1 MNSSGDSM
9 AQADDGSL
17 LRETGASR
25 DTSTSR
31 DTGTLGKLVMLL
43 DLVTHADVPL
53 RFTDILALANQ
64 PRGTLHRQLGH
75 LVAEGLLEFDAEGRY
90 APGLRLLDFASR
102 SWARN
107 EFRLIAAPHLASLHR
122 ETGETVHLGVLRG
135 SSIIY
140 LDKVEGHQP
149 VRMYSQIGNASPCY
163 CTGVGKA
170 ALSVLSPVKLNEL
183 LSALHFNRFT
193 PATHVKAESLLAEIG
208 EIATAGHA
216 FDREE
221 HEAGICC
228 VAAPIWSD
236 DRSFIGG
243 VSVTGP
249 AYRLSMELLQEW
261 TIPVQV
267 TARKIMDEMRVR
279 LGPRR

>member
-1 MNSSGDSM
+1 MSSSGDSM
-9 AQADDGSL
+9 AHVDDK
-17 LRETGASR
+17 GA
-25 DTSTSR
+25 SR
-31 DTGTLGKLVMLL
+31 DTGTLGKLMVLL
-43 DLVTHADVPL
+43 DLVTHADAPL
-53 RFTDILALANQ
+53 RFTDILARADH

-75 LVAEGLLEFDAEGRY
+75 LVEEGLLELDAEGRY

-107 EFRLIAAPHLASLHR
+107 EFRLIAAPHLAALHR

-170 ALSVLSPVKLNEL
+170 ALSVLPPDKIDAL
-183 LSALHFNRFT
+183 LPGLHFNRFT
-193 PATHVKAESLLAEIG
+193 SATHANAESLLAEIG
-208 EIATAGHA
+208 EIAAAGHA

-221 HEAGICC
+221 HEAGIRC

-261 TIPVQV
+261 AVPVQV
-267 TARKIMDEMRVR
+267 TARNIMDEMRIR

>member
-1 MNSSGDSM
+1 MSSSGDSM
-9 AQADDGSL
+9 AQADDK
-17 LRETGASR
+17 GASR
-25 DTSTSR
+25 DTGTPR
-31 DTGTLGKLVMLL
+31 DTGTLGKLMVLL
-43 DLVTHADVPL
+43 DLVTHADAPL

-75 LVAEGLLEFDAEGRY
+75 LVEEGLLELDAEGRY
-90 APGLRLLDFASR
+90 APGLRLLDFAAR

-107 EFRLIAAPHLASLHR
+107 EFRLIAAPHLATLHR

-170 ALSVLSPVKLNEL
+170 ALSVLARDKIEEL
-183 LSALHFNRFT
+183 LPGLHFNRFT
-193 PATHVKAESLLAEIG
+193 SATHVNAESLLAEIG
-208 EIATAGHA
+208 EIAAAGHA

-221 HEAGICC
+221 HEAGIRC

-261 TIPVQV
+261 VVPVQV
-267 TARKIMDEMRVR
+267 TARKIMDEMRIR

>member
-1 MNSSGDSM
+1 MISSGDSM
-9 AQADDGSL
+9 AQADDESVL
-17 LRETGASR
+17 R
-25 DTSTSR
+25 DTGTPR
-31 DTGTLGKLVMLL
+31 DTGTLGKLMVLL
-43 DLVTHADVPL
+43 DLVTHADAPL

-75 LVAEGLLEFDAEGRY
+75 LVEEGLLELDAEGRY

-107 EFRLIAAPHLASLHR
+107 EFRLIAAPHLAALHR
-122 ETGETVHLGVLRG
+122 RTGETVHLGVLRG

-170 ALSVLSPVKLNEL
+170 ALSILPSDKLREL
-183 LSALHFNRFT
+183 LPSLRFTRFT
-193 PATHVKAESLLAEIG
+193 PATHVNAETLLVEIG
-208 EIATAGHA
+208 EIVSAGHA

-236 DRSFIGG
+236 DGSFIGG

-249 AYRLSMELLQEW
+249 AYRLSMELLHEW
-261 TIPVQV
+261 AVPVQV
-267 TARKIMDEMRVR
+267 TARKIMDEMRIR

>member
-1 MNSSGDSM
+1 MDLNSDSM
-9 AQADDGSL
+9 AQADDKD
-17 LRETGASR
+17 ASR
-25 DTSTSR
+25 DTGTPR
-31 DTGTLGKLVMLL
+31 DTGTLGKLMVLL
-43 DLVTHADVPL
+43 DLVTHADAPL
-53 RFTDILALANQ
+53 RFTDILGLAGQ

-75 LVAEGLLEFDAEGRY
+75 LVEEGLIELDAEGRY
-90 APGLRLLDFASR
+90 APGLRLLDLASR

-107 EFRLIAAPHLASLHR
+107 EFRLIAEPHLAALHQ

-140 LDKVEGHQP
+140 LDKVEGRQP

-170 ALSVLSPVKLNEL
+170 ALSVLPPDKLNEL
-183 LSALHFNRFT
+183 LSGLRFT
-193 PATHVKAESLLAEIG
+193 RFTEATHTSAEALVAEISD
-208 EIATAGHA
+208 IASLGHA

-228 VAAPIWSD
+228 VAAPIWSE

-243 VSVTGP
+243 VSITGP
-249 AYRLSMELLQEW
+249 AYRLSVELLREW
-261 TIPVQV
+261 AVPVEM
-267 TARKIMDEMRVR
+267 TARKIMDEMRIR